1 MNLTLLLII
10 FSSQR
15 IFFDPVLITENY
27 IFDRLGFRPLNAE
40 VLAEQEDRSVLIT
53 LSGDINMS
61 SSKTFV
67 DSSGAVSSRGVL
79 PFGLFSEYLTDR
91 IDGDINYCNLETAV
105 LNDNS
110 LRHADKSFCFRMHT
124 KAFEHLLDLG
134 FNLFGLANNHMED
147 YGPRGVVQTL
157 ENISGLTAEK
167 KYYFAGAG
175 RNYEE
180 AVSPAVFE
188 VKGHIFA
195 FSSIG
200 ISGLPASANGPGVAL
215 TSFCDDVLKKLSSTQ
230 ADYRILAV
238 HAGQERNE
246 FVTHLQ
252 TSIFRKAL
260 DEYGIDL
267 VVGTHPHIVQ
277 GFEYSEGKLG
287 FYSLGNFLMLG
298 ARDMSTVENSLYRKD
313 FGLFVKIYLSDSLK
327 LDSVTAHPVFDMH
340 YRPLF
345 IEDSLSVSRRIEW
358 INKISSAPYM
368 NPGGVK
374 AFFDCDGSRG
384 IFIPEKN

>member
-1 MNLTLLLII
+1 MNLTLFLVLL
-10 FSSQR
+10 SSYR
-15 IFFDPVLITENY
+15 VFFDPVLITQNY
-27 IFDRLGFRPLNAE
+27 IFDRLGFRQISSE
-40 VLAEQEDRSVLIT
+40 VLPEAEDRSVVIT

-79 PFGLFSEYLTDR
+79 PFGLFSENLVNR

-157 ENISGLTAEK
+157 DNISGLTPYRH
-167 KYYFAGAG
+167 YYFAGAG

-180 AVSPAVFE
+180 AVSPAIFE
-188 VKGHIFA
+188 IKGHVFA

-215 TSFCDDVLKKLSSTQ
+215 TSFCDDVLEKLSSVR

-246 FVTHLQ
+246 FVTYLQ

-260 DEYGIDL
+260 DQYGIDL

-277 GFEYSEGKLG
+277 GFEYNEGKLG

-327 LDSVTAHPVFDMH
+327 LDSVTVSPVFDMH
-340 YRPLF
+340 YKPYF
-345 IEDSLSVSRRIEW
+345 IEDSLSVCRRIEW
-358 INKISSAPYM
+358 MNKISSAPYM
-368 NPGGVK
+368 NPRTKK
-374 AFFDCDGSRG
+374 AFFDCDGNRG
-384 IFIPEKN
+384 IFIPGSD